1 MPRFATFALLI
12 VMPLMMNG
20 CRNSLENLP
29 ENPLLTI
36 YDTPH
41 GVPPFDRIRPEHY
54 LPAFEAGMQAE
65 NIAIEGIMASTE
77 PATVA
82 NTLLPLVYAG
92 NC

>member
-41 GVPPFDRIRPEHY
+41 GVPSTTYPHLRRGCRRRT
-54 LPAFEAGMQAE
+54 LP
-65 NIAIEGIMASTE
+65 
-77 PATVA
+77 
-82 NTLLPLVYAG
+82 
-92 NC
+92 